1 MVAVVVVGFEAFFL
15 TTTPLSVFP
24 GFLAGAA
31 GVVDFGAAGAGAGG
45 GGDLTITFEATALSK
60 FKYNIY
66 ELIMN

>member
-24 GFLAGAA
+24 GFLTGAA

-45 GGDLTITFEATALSK
+45 GGDLTITFEATALSEYK
-60 FKYNIY
+60 HSEH
-66 ELIMN
+66 ELMN